1 MAKRKTKA
9 PVEPT
14 LEPTFDIIDTPVV
27 AEVPA
32 EVPAEAPV
40 EEMELEKVTVAE
52 EIKEEESVV
61 EVVEVD
67 EEPETIVEPVVKKSL
82 TQKEMF
88 EDAISKTPFTIYQN
102 GILVCNY
109 SAFLNIKTE
118 AKYFEINNKK
128 YSYTGIEIKYA

>member
-14 LEPTFDIIDTPVV
+14 LEPTFDIIETPVV
-27 AEVPA
+27 A

-52 EIKEEESVV
+52 EIKVEEPVV
-61 EVVEVD
+61 EVVA
-67 EEPETIVEPVVKKSL
+67 EPVVEAIVKKTLS
-82 TQKEMF
+82 QKEMF
-88 EDAISKTPFTIYQN
+88 EEAISKTPYTIYQN

>member
-14 LEPTFDIIDTPVV
+14 LEHTFDIIDTPVV
-27 AEVPA
+27 A

-52 EIKEEESVV
+52 EIKEEESAVEVV